1 MGAAQIPEELRVRVY
16 PDKVLRR
23 RAEKIVRDGFGDE
36 LGQLASKMAD
46 IMYDSAGVGLAA
58 PQVGVSLRLIVID
71 PTPERQSPT
80 FLVNPRIVDSSGRYT
95 DVEGCLSLPGVS
107 AEVNRAERLTV
118 EFETL
123 AGKPDSLDAKGLPA
137 RIVQHEVDHLDG
149 RLFIDRLG
157 PEGRLAVRDD
167 VRKLE
172 EAAAGGE

>member
-1 MGAAQIPEELRVRVY
+1 MGGEAIPEELRVRVY

-23 RAEKIVRDGFGDE
+23 RADKVARDRFGDD
-36 LGQLASKMAD
+36 LGRLASRMAD

-71 PTPERQSPT
+71 PDPERRSPT
-80 FLVNPRIVDSSGRYT
+80 FLVNPRIVASSGRYS
-95 DVEGCLSLPGVS
+95 DVEGCLS
-107 AEVNRAERLTV
+107 
-118 EFETL
+118 
-123 AGKPDSLDAKGLPA
+123 
-137 RIVQHEVDHLDG
+137 VQHEVDHLDG

-167 VRKLE
+167 VLKLE